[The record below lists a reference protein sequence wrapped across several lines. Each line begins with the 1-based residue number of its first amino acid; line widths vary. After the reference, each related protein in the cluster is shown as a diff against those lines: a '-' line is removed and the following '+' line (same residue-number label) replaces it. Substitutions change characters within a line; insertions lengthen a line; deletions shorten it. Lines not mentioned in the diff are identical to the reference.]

1 MSKEKVLIVD
11 NSEDFPMAL
20 AERMQNDYQVQYC
33 LDGKEAL
40 SLLRSFQPK
49 ILLVEMMIPGLD
61 GISLLQA
68 AAAEG
73 IQPYVLTFARFYND
87 YMLDALA
94 KLNVCYCIIKPCDI
108 HATIERIRD
117 LDALEHTAQGF
128 AQDPRECARDMLFS
142 LGFVTKH
149 HGYAYLLEAIIL
161 DSQEPDQ
168 SVTKHLYPSI
178 AVKFNCVRANVEHAI
193 RTAIK
198 AAWIK
203 RDDTVWK
210 QYFLP
215 SADGSIARPTNAVF
229 ISRLSQE
236 LRHKK

>member
-1 MSKEKVLIVD
+1 MSKDKVLIVD
-11 NSEDFPMAL
+11 NNEDFPLSL
-20 AERMQNDYQVQYC
+20 ADVLKDDYQVQYC

-49 ILLVEMMIPGLD
+49 ILLVEMTIPGLD

-73 IQPYVLTFARFYND
+73 IHPYVMTFARFYND
-87 YMLDALA
+87 YMLDALS
-94 KLNVCYCIIKPCDI
+94 KLNVSYCILKPCDL

-117 LDALEHTAQGF
+117 LDSTENQEKDF
-128 AQDPRECARDMLFS
+128 ARDPRDCARDMLFS

-161 DSQEPDQ
+161 DSQEPDL

-178 AVKFNCVRANVEHAI
+178 AVKFNCVRANVEHSI

-210 QYFLP
+210 QYFMP

-236 LRHKK
+236 LRHK